1 MGDEAKFYAD
11 EVSRKPL
18 GHLKHMTTMFTS
30 NNNKQQIPGPIIK
43 CFKRLCVAWRVSVSI
58 DFLVPVQR
66 SNHFCFLLLL
76 LLPLHCSAID
86 LFWQLPKKNHPA

>member
-1 MGDEAKFYAD
+1 
-11 EVSRKPL
+11 
-18 GHLKHMTTMFTS
+18 MTTMFTS

-66 SNHFCFLLLL
+66 SQTPQPFLLSVAAAALSPLL
-76 LLPLHCSAID
+76 GY
-86 LFWQLPKKNHPA
+86 